1 MKKKILVIMSLVLM
15 LSWTL
20 PYHANAKTI
29 SNDYVTDN
37 INKQESE
44 TVFIDGTSYTYDY
57 SYENNHRVIYVTNNN
72 DNSVEKV
79 SYNENTSTIYYND
92 EVIGTLEKGNDIKF
106 DNLEYSPNSTWKN
119 IGSGSKYVSWAR
131 GITAAAVAAV
141 IAIPLASL
149 NAVGVIAAMGTAALG
164 VIAAGAI
171 GGTVKYT
178 LQMYTIPNSA
188 PLYRYVWSFRASTGD
203 NYGSYISH
211 I

>member
-1 MKKKILVIMSLVLM
+1 M

-20 PYHANAKTI
+20 PYHANAKTL
-29 SNDYVTDN
+29 SNGYVTDN
-37 INKQESE
+37 NNKQESE
-44 TVFIDGTSYTYDY
+44 TVLIDGTSYTYDY
-57 SYENNHRVIYVTNNN
+57 SYENNHRVIYVTNND

-92 EVIGTLEKGNDIKF
+92 EVIGTFEKGNNINF
-106 DNLEYSPNSTWKN
+106 DNLEYSPNSTWQN
-119 IGSGSKYVSWAR
+119 IGSDSKYISWAR

-141 IAIPLASL
+141 IAIPLAL
-149 NAVGVIAAMGTAALG
+149 LKAAGVIAAMGTAALG